1 MCTPTKKHSFRYLLG
16 NKEFRKLYEWMK
28 QERINAFTQSA
39 TLAKLWTWDSKKST
53 NSRERATSSVIK
65 EVD

>member
-1 MCTPTKKHSFRYLLG
+1 MCTPTKKHSLRYLLG

-39 TLAKLWTWDSKKST
+39 TLAKLWT
-53 NSRERATSSVIK
+53 
-65 EVD
+65 